1 MYIAADTQEINSDGL
16 ATDDPKGKDYVLTEI
31 AGDGGGGGVGRVEED
46 MENLG
51 EIADGEGEGEV
62 DAEGEGGDGFQDE

>member
-1 MYIAADTQEINSDGL
+1 MYIATGTPEINSDGL

-31 AGDGGGGGVGRVEED
+31 SGDGDRVGGGGEVGVGDGRVEED

-51 EIADGEGEGEV
+51 EIAEG
-62 DAEGEGGDGFQDE
+62 